1 MRYKDVQ
8 CKDRGSVIEVILGNR
23 TLIVGKESGN
33 IYGIGEVALNGC
45 AAQLL
50 KAVAV
55 VGKNCGAL
63 LAIAEALKEEGECT
77 QDALAHLIEVL

>member
-8 CKDRGSVIEVILGNR
+8 CKDRGSVIEVILGSR

-33 IYGIGEVALNGC
+33 VYGIGETALGGC

-50 KAVAV
+50 KAIAV

-63 LAIAEALKEEGECT
+63 LAIAEEREKEEECT
-77 QDALAHLIEVL
+77 QEAMAHLIEVL